1 MKNKTVIKKTPHA
14 QIVLIITILSLFVI
28 FFLTN
33 TVFLA

>member
-1 MKNKTVIKKTPHA
+1 MKNKTVIKKISHT

-33 TVFLA
+33 TLFLA